1 LSTAAPSKPAPK
13 LQRPVLSLFE
23 RNGWTGA
30 WTNGIYRDHH
40 YHSNAREV
48 LGIVAGRVRVE
59 LGGEGGQTVELAT
72 GDVVV
77 IPAGVAHKNE
87 GASPVLLVVGAY
99 PRGQSPD
106 MRRLC
111 QADHAGRCRPAA
123 RRRPG

>member
-1 LSTAAPSKPAPK
+1 MAARPRAPTIEDHFFTDDSRVRNNPR
-13 LQRPVLSLFE
+13 LLLIVYRGALETGAEAATPCSLAV
-23 RNGWTGA
+23 RAHGWTGA

-77 IPAGVAHKNE
+77 IPPGVAHKNE
-87 GASPVLLVVGAY
+87 GGSPVLL
-99 PRGQSPD
+99 
-106 MRRLC
+106 
-111 QADHAGRCRPAA
+111 
-123 RRRPG
+123 